1 MAKNIRQ
8 QRLESEMKKI
18 LSETL
23 SREKI
28 HDLDVANFM
37 PFISAVELSRDY
49 SVAKV
54 YLYLNNC
61 PKEQEEEVLKAFQE
75 HVYAFKKELAK
86 NLRLRKVPHISFVLD
101 NSFDYADKINNLLK
115 NINEK

>member
-1 MAKNIRQ
+1 MVKNVRQ
-8 QRLESEMKKI
+8 QRLESEIKKI

-28 HDLDVANFM
+28 HDLDVASFM
-37 PFISAVELSRDY
+37 PFISAVELNKDY
-49 SVAKV
+49 SLAKV
-54 YLYLNNC
+54 YVYLNNC
-61 PKEQEEEVLKAFQE
+61 KEEQKEDILKIFQE

-86 NLRLRKVPHISFVLD
+86 NLVLRKVPHISFLLD

-115 NINEK
+115 NINEE